1 MKKTIYLSVG
11 IFLLNACG
19 EPKKQTLEQLIEKGS
34 LEQLQEKRKELVIE
48 MGNNSQDLSKINQA
62 ITILDTT
69 QKKALVSVFE
79 AKSTLFE
86 HYTSVQ
92 ATVKTDQNMVLM
104 PEFNGKVQKILVKEG
119 ETVQK
124 GQVLAVIDD
133 GGLKEQLEVL
143 RSQFLLSKTL
153 FERQERLWKQNIGS
167 EIAYLQ
173 AKTAYKSQLKSKE
186 QLESKLDKTRVRAP
200 FSGVV
205 DHVIIE
211 EGNLV
216 TPGQSPLFRIINFRN
231 MFVHASVPENYLTTI
246 NKNTKVTVE
255 IPVLNLEFEARV
267 TKKGNNIN
275 TENRSFRVEVKVPD
289 NLEKI
294 SPNLNA
300 KMLLNDY
307 SNANALLVPQSV
319 VSENASNQEYVFIAN
334 DNRAQQVF
342 VETGRT
348 QGKWIEI
355 VSGLKPGMRVIE
367 EGARF
372 VRDQQPIKII
382 E

>member
-133 GGLKEQLEVL
+133 GGLKEQVEVL

-255 IPVLNLEFEARV
+255 IPVLNLEFKARV

-307 SNANALLVPQSV
+307 SNANALLVPHSV

>member
-79 AKSTLFE
+79 AKSSLFE

-124 GQVLAVIDD
+124 GQILAVIDD

-372 VRDQQPIKII
+372 VRNQQPIKII

>member
-1 MKKTIYLSVG
+1 MKKTIYLIIG
-11 IFLLNACG
+11 ILLLNACS
-19 EPKKQTLEQLIEKGS
+19 EPKKQTIEQLIESGS
-34 LEQLQEKRKELVIE
+34 LEQLQEKRKELVVE
-48 MGNNSQDLSKINQA
+48 MGKSSQDLSKINQA
-62 ITILDTT
+62 INILDTT

-79 AKSTLFE
+79 AKPSLFE

-104 PEFNGKVQKILVKEG
+104 PEFSGRVLKILTKEG
-119 ETVQK
+119 ERVQK

-143 RSQFLLSKTL
+143 QSQFLLSKTL
-153 FERQERLWKQNIGS
+153 FSRQERLWKQNIGS
-167 EIAYLQ
+167 EIEYLQ
-173 AKTAYKSQLKSKE
+173 AKTAYEAQLKSKE
-186 QLESKLDKTRVRAP
+186 QLENKLDKTRVRAP
-200 FSGVV
+200 FSGIV

-216 TPGQSPLFRIINFRN
+216 APGQSPLFRIINFKN
-231 MFVHASVPENYLTTI
+231 MYVYANVPEKYLTTI
-246 NKNTKVTVE
+246 NKNTKATIE
-255 IPVLNLEFEARV
+255 IPVLDSKFEAKV
-267 TKKGNNIN
+267 SKKGNNIN
-275 TENRSFRVEVKVPD
+275 TGNRSFRVEVKVP
-289 NLEKI
+289 NSLENI

-300 KMLLNDY
+300 KMHLNDY
-307 SNANALLVPQSV
+307 SNTNALMVPQSV
-319 VSENASNQEYVFIAN
+319 VSENASNQEYVFIAV
-334 DNRAQQVF
+334 DNKALQVF

-355 VSGLKPGMRVIE
+355 VSGLQPGMRVIE

-372 VRDQQPIKII
+372 VRNQQPIKII

>member
-79 AKSTLFE
+79 AKSSLFE

>member
-1 MKKTIYLSVG
+1 
-11 IFLLNACG
+11 
-19 EPKKQTLEQLIEKGS
+19 
-34 LEQLQEKRKELVIE
+34 
-48 MGNNSQDLSKINQA
+48 
-62 ITILDTT
+62 
-69 QKKALVSVFE
+69 
-79 AKSTLFE
+79 
-86 HYTSVQ
+86 
-92 ATVKTDQNMVLM
+92 
-104 PEFNGKVQKILVKEG
+104 
-119 ETVQK
+119 
-124 GQVLAVIDD
+124 
-133 GGLKEQLEVL
+133 
-143 RSQFLLSKTL
+143 
-153 FERQERLWKQNIGS
+153 
-167 EIAYLQ
+167 
-173 AKTAYKSQLKSKE
+173 
-186 QLESKLDKTRVRAP
+186 
-200 FSGVV
+200 
-205 DHVIIE
+205 
-211 EGNLV
+211 
-216 TPGQSPLFRIINFRN
+216 
-231 MFVHASVPENYLTTI
+231 LTTI

-334 DNRAQQVF
+334 DHRAQQVF

>member
-79 AKSTLFE
+79 AKSSLFE

-143 RSQFLLSKTL
+143 QSQFLLSKTL

>member
-124 GQVLAVIDD
+124 GQILAVIDD

>member
-124 GQVLAVIDD
+124 GQILAVIDD

-143 RSQFLLSKTL
+143 QSQFLLSKTL

-334 DNRAQQVF
+334 DHRAQQVF

>member
-79 AKSTLFE
+79 AKSSLFE

-143 RSQFLLSKTL
+143 QSQFLLSKTL

-334 DNRAQQVF
+334 DHRAQQVF

>member
-143 RSQFLLSKTL
+143 QSQFLLSKTL

-255 IPVLNLEFEARV
+255 IPVLNLEFKARV

>member
-79 AKSTLFE
+79 AKSSLFE

-124 GQVLAVIDD
+124 GQILAVIDD

-143 RSQFLLSKTL
+143 QSQFLLSKTL

-334 DNRAQQVF
+334 DHRAQQVF

>member
-1 MKKTIYLSVG
+1 
-11 IFLLNACG
+11 
-19 EPKKQTLEQLIEKGS
+19 

-124 GQVLAVIDD
+124 GQILAVIDD

>member
-79 AKSTLFE
+79 AKSSLFE

-124 GQVLAVIDD
+124 GQILAVIDD

>member
-1 MKKTIYLSVG
+1 MKKSIYLIIG
-11 IFLLNACG
+11 ILFLNACG
-19 EPKKQTLEQLIEKGS
+19 EPKKQTIEQLIENGS
-34 LEQLQEKRKELVIE
+34 LEQLQEKRKELVVK
-48 MGNNSQDLSKINQA
+48 MGSNSQDLSKINQA

-69 QKKALVSVFE
+69 QKKALVSVFD
-79 AKSTLFE
+79 AKPSLFE

-92 ATVKTDQNMVLM
+92 ATIKTDQNMVLM
-104 PEFNGKVQKILVKEG
+104 PEFSGRVLKIYTKEG
-119 ETVQK
+119 ERVQK

-153 FERQERLWKQNIGS
+153 FDRQERLWNQNIGS
-167 EIAYLQ
+167 EIEYLQ
-173 AKTAYKSQLKSKE
+173 AKTAYKAQLKSKE

-200 FSGVV
+200 FNGVV

-216 TPGQSPLFRIINFRN
+216 APGQSPLFRIINFKN
-231 MFVHASVPENYLTTI
+231 MYVYANVPEKYLTTI

-255 IPVLNLEFEARV
+255 IPVLGSKFEAKV

-275 TENRSFRVEVKVPD
+275 TGNRSFRVEVKVPD
-289 NLEKI
+289 HLEKI

-300 KMLLNDY
+300 KMHLNDY
-307 SNANALLVPQSV
+307 SNTNALMVPQSV
-319 VSENASNQEYVFIAN
+319 VSENASNQEYVFIAI
-334 DNRAQQVF
+334 DNRAHQVF

-348 QGKWIEI
+348 QGNWIEI
-355 VSGLKPGMRVIE
+355 LSGLKPGMKVIE

>member
-79 AKSTLFE
+79 AKSSLFE

-92 ATVKTDQNMVLM
+92 TTVKTDQNMVLM

-143 RSQFLLSKTL
+143 QSQFLLSKTL

-334 DNRAQQVF
+334 DHRAQQVF

>member
-1 MKKTIYLSVG
+1 
-11 IFLLNACG
+11 LLNACG

-124 GQVLAVIDD
+124 GQILAVIDD

>member
-143 RSQFLLSKTL
+143 QSQFLLSKTL